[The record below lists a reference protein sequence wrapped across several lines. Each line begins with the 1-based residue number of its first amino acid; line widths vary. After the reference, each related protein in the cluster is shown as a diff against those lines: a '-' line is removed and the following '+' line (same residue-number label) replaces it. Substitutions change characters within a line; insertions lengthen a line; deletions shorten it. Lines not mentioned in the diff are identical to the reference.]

1 MRPTLVLV
9 ALLALSTVCGG
20 AAAQQK
26 LHFPALDGK
35 DGAAPTE
42 LDGYLF
48 RPEGSG
54 LHAAVVFMH
63 GCGGL
68 FSRAARAAATTT
80 IVSRE
85 MAWRQRLVDKGFVVL
100 MVDGF
105 TPRDAAEMCSRTSFK
120 EWLYLR
126 RPGDA
131 YAALLYLQGQS
142 FVARDRIGLMGW
154 SNGGGAVLM
163 AVATRSRGRP
173 AVFAGPDFR
182 AAVAFYPGSCS
193 ERRLG
198 ADWTTSIPLLILIGQ
213 EDVWTPAAPCQ
224 ELAEH
229 AASRGAPVTFHA
241 YPGAYHDFD
250 WPGLKR
256 RELTAYETRA
266 GVVPITGEDP
276 AARADALDRVSAFL
290 ADHILN

>member
-1 MRPTLVLV
+1 MRPIL
-9 ALLALSTVCGG
+9 ALIASLALSMVCGSG
-20 AAAQQK
+20 SAQQR

-48 RPEGSG
+48 RPDGPG
-54 LHAAVVFMH
+54 PHPAIVFMH

-68 FSRAARAAATTT
+68 FARATNA

-85 MAWRQRLVDKGFVVL
+85 TAWRQQLVAKGFVVL

-105 TPRDAAEMCSRTSFK
+105 TPRDTAEMCSRTSFK

-163 AVATRSRGRP
+163 AVAARSRGRP
-173 AVFAGPDFR
+173 AGFAGPDFR

-193 ERRLG
+193 EQRLG
-198 ADWTTSIPLLILIGQ
+198 ADWTTAIPLLILIGQ

-224 ELAEH
+224 ELAQS
-229 AASRGAPVTFHA
+229 AARRGAPVTFHA

-256 RELTAYETRA
+256 RELTAYATRA

-276 AARADALDRVSAFL
+276 AARADALDRVTAFL
-290 ADHILN
+290 SRHILN

>member
-1 MRPTLVLV
+1 MRPSLLFI
-9 ALLALSTVCGG
+9 ALLAVSTACGS

-26 LHFPALDGK
+26 IQFPALDGK
-35 DGAAPTE
+35 DGASPTAI
-42 LDGYLF
+42 DGYLF
-48 RPEGSG
+48 RPNGPG
-54 LHAAVVFMH
+54 PHPAVVFMH

-68 FSRAARAAATTT
+68 FSRTTNA

-85 MAWRQRLVDKGFVVL
+85 TAWRQQLVDKGFVVL

-105 TPRDAAEMCSRTSFK
+105 TPRDTVEMCSRTSFK

-131 YAALLYLQGQS
+131 YAALLHLQTQS
-142 FVARDRIGLMGW
+142 FVMRDRIGLMGW

-163 AVATRSRGRP
+163 AVAATSRGRP
-173 AVFAGPDFR
+173 AGLAGPDFR
-182 AAVAFYPGSCS
+182 AAVAFYPASCS
-193 ERRLG
+193 EQRLG
-198 ADWTTSIPLLILIGQ
+198 ADWTTAIPLLILIGQ
-213 EDVWTPAAPCQ
+213 EDVWTPAAPCR
-224 ELAEH
+224 ELAQG

-250 WPGLKR
+250 WPGLRR
-256 RELTAYETRA
+256 RELAAYTTRA

-276 AARADALDRVSAFL
+276 AARADALDRVTAFL
-290 ADHILN
+290 TRHILN

>member
-1 MRPTLVLV
+1 MRLTLVLV
-9 ALLALSTVCGG
+9 ALLAMSTACGN
-20 AAAQQK
+20 AVAQQK
-26 LHFPALDGK
+26 VQFAALDGK
-35 DGAAPTE
+35 DGAAPTV
-42 LDGYLF
+42 LDAYLF
-48 RPEGSG
+48 RPDGSG
-54 LHAAVVFMH
+54 PRPAIVFMH

-68 FSRAARAAATTT
+68 FARTTDA

-85 MAWRQRLVDKGFVVL
+85 TAWRQQLVDKGFVVL

-105 TPRDAAEMCSRTSFK
+105 TPRETGEMCSRTGFK

-131 YAALLYLQGQS
+131 YAALVYLQAQD
-142 FVARDRIGLMGW
+142 FVTRDRIGLMGW

-163 AVATRSRGRP
+163 AVANQSRGRP
-173 AVFAGPDFR
+173 ASFAEPDFR

-193 ERRLG
+193 EQRLG

-213 EDVWTPAAPCQ
+213 EDVWTPAKPCQ
-224 ELAEH
+224 ELAQD
-229 AASRGAPVTFHA
+229 AVSRGAPVTFHA

-256 RELTAYETRA
+256 RELTSYATRA
-266 GVVPITGEDP
+266 GIVPITGEDP
-276 AARADALDRVSAFL
+276 AARVDALDRVTTFL
-290 ADHILN
+290 TRHILN

>member
-1 MRPTLVLV
+1 MRPSLLFI
-9 ALLALSTVCGG
+9 ALLAVSTVCGS

-26 LHFPALDGK
+26 VRFPALDGK
-35 DGAAPTE
+35 DGAAATE

-48 RPEGSG
+48 RPDGPG
-54 LHAAVVFMH
+54 PHPTVVFMH

-68 FSRAARAAATTT
+68 FSRTTNA

-85 MAWRQRLVDKGFVVL
+85 TAWRQQLVDKGFAVL

-105 TPRDAAEMCSRTSFK
+105 TPRDTVEMCSRTSFK

-131 YAALLYLQGQS
+131 YAALRYLQAQS
-142 FVARDRIGLMGW
+142 FVMRDRIGLMGW

-163 AVATRSRGRP
+163 AVAATSRGRP
-173 AVFAGPDFR
+173 AAFSGPDFR

-193 ERRLG
+193 EQRLG
-198 ADWTTSIPLLILIGQ
+198 TDWTTSIRLLILIGQ
-213 EDVWTPAAPCQ
+213 EDVWTPAKPCQ
-224 ELAEH
+224 ELAQG
-229 AASRGAPVTFHA
+229 AANRGAPVTFHA

-250 WPGLKR
+250 WPGLRR
-256 RELTAYETRA
+256 RELAAYTTRA

-276 AARADALDRVSAFL
+276 AARADALDRVTAFL
-290 ADHILN
+290 TRHILN

>member
-1 MRPTLVLV
+1 MRLTLVFV
-9 ALLALSTVCGG
+9 ALLAVSTACGD

-26 LHFPALDGK
+26 VQFPALDGK

-42 LDGYLF
+42 LAGYLF
-48 RPEGSG
+48 RPNGPGPHS
-54 LHAAVVFMH
+54 AIVFMH

-68 FSRAARAAATTT
+68 FSRTTNA
-80 IVSRE
+80 ILSRE
-85 MAWRQRLVDKGFVVL
+85 TAWRQQLVDKGFVVL

-105 TPRDAAEMCSRTSFK
+105 TPRDTVEMCSRTSFK

-131 YAALLYLQGQS
+131 YAALLHLQAQN
-142 FVARDRIGLMGW
+142 FVVRDRIGLMGW

-163 AVATRSRGRP
+163 AVAAQSRSRP
-173 AVFAGPDFR
+173 AGFAGPDFR

-193 ERRLG
+193 EQRLG
-198 ADWTTSIPLLILIGQ
+198 ADWTTAIPLLILIGQ
-213 EDVWTPAAPCQ
+213 EDVWTPAKPCQ
-224 ELAEH
+224 ELAQG
-229 AASRGAPVTFHA
+229 AANRGAPVTFHA

-256 RELTAYETRA
+256 HELTSYTTRA

-276 AARADALDRVSAFL
+276 AARADALDRVTAFL
-290 ADHILN
+290 TRHILN

>member
-1 MRPTLVLV
+1 MRPSLLFI
-9 ALLALSTVCGG
+9 ALLAVSTACGS

-26 LHFPALDGK
+26 VQFPALDGK
-35 DGAAPTE
+35 DGAAPTV

-48 RPEGSG
+48 RPDGPG
-54 LHAAVVFMH
+54 PRPAVVFTH
-63 GCGGL
+63 GCSGL
-68 FSRAARAAATTT
+68 FSRTTNA

-85 MAWRQRLVDKGFVVL
+85 TAWRQQLVDKGFVVL

-105 TPRDAAEMCSRTSFK
+105 TPRDTVEMCSRTSFK

-131 YAALLYLQGQS
+131 YAALLYLQAQS
-142 FVARDRIGLMGW
+142 FVMHDHIGLIGW

-163 AVATRSRGRP
+163 AVAATSRGRP
-173 AVFAGPDFR
+173 AGFAGPDFR

-193 ERRLG
+193 EQRLG
-198 ADWTTSIPLLILIGQ
+198 ADWTTSIPILILIGQ
-213 EDVWTPAAPCQ
+213 EDVWTLAKPCQ
-224 ELAEH
+224 ELAQG

-250 WPGLKR
+250 WPGLRR
-256 RELTAYETRA
+256 RELTSYTTRA
-266 GVVPITGEDP
+266 GVVPIAGEDP
-276 AARADALDRVSAFL
+276 AARADALDRVTAFL
-290 ADHILN
+290 TRHILN

>member
-1 MRPTLVLV
+1 MRRTLVFI
-9 ALLALSTVCGG
+9 ALLALSMACGS
-20 AAAQQK
+20 AVAQQK

-35 DGAAPTE
+35 EGIAPTE

-48 RPEGSG
+48 RPDGPG
-54 LHAAVVFMH
+54 PHPAVVFMH
-63 GCGGL
+63 GCSGL
-68 FSRAARAAATTT
+68 FSRATKA

-85 MAWRQRLVDKGFVVL
+85 MAWQQQLVAKGFVVL

-105 TPRDAAEMCSRTSFK
+105 APRDTAEMCSRTSFK

-131 YAALLYLQGQS
+131 YAALLYLQGQG
-142 FVARDRIGLMGW
+142 FVARDRIGLIGW

-163 AVATRSRGRP
+163 AVASKSRGRP
-173 AVFAGPDFR
+173 AGFAGPDFR

-193 ERRLG
+193 EQRLG
-198 ADWTTSIPLLILIGQ
+198 AGWTTSIPLLILIGQ

-224 ELAEH
+224 ALAQG

-276 AARADALDRVSAFL
+276 AARADALDRVTAFL
-290 ADHILN
+290 SRYILN

>member
-1 MRPTLVLV
+1 MRLTLVLV
-9 ALLALSTVCGG
+9 ALLAASTACGN
-20 AAAQQK
+20 AVAQHK
-26 LHFPALDGK
+26 VRFAALDGQ
-35 DGAAPTE
+35 DGAAPTV
-42 LDGYLF
+42 LDAYLF
-48 RPEGSG
+48 RPDGPG
-54 LHAAVVFMH
+54 PRPAIVFMH

-68 FSRAARAAATTT
+68 FARTTNA

-85 MAWRQRLVDKGFVVL
+85 TAWRQQLVDKGFVVL

-105 TPRDAAEMCSRTSFK
+105 TPRDTVEMCSRTSFK

-131 YAALLYLQGQS
+131 YAALLYLQAQD
-142 FVARDRIGLMGW
+142 FVMRDRIGLMGW

-163 AVATRSRGRP
+163 AVANQSRGRP
-173 AVFAGPDFR
+173 ASFAGPDFR

-193 ERRLG
+193 EQRLG

-213 EDVWTPAAPCQ
+213 EDVWTPAKPCE
-224 ELAEH
+224 ELAQG
-229 AASRGAPVTFHA
+229 AVSRGAPVAFHA
-241 YPGAYHDFD
+241 YPDAYHDFD

-256 RELTAYETRA
+256 RELTSYTTRA

-276 AARADALDRVSAFL
+276 AARADALERVTTFL
-290 ADHILN
+290 TRHILN

>member
-1 MRPTLVLV
+1 MRLTLVFV
-9 ALLALSTVCGG
+9 ALLALSTACGG
-20 AAAQQK
+20 ATAQQK
-26 LHFPALDGK
+26 VQFPALDGK
-35 DGAAPTE
+35 DGAAPTV

-48 RPEGSG
+48 QPNGPGPRP
-54 LHAAVVFMH
+54 AIVFMH
-63 GCGGL
+63 GCSGL
-68 FSRAARAAATTT
+68 FSRTTNA

-85 MAWRQRLVDKGFVVL
+85 TAWRQLLVDKGFAVL

-105 TPRDAAEMCSRTSFK
+105 TPRETGEMCSRTGFK

-131 YAALLYLQGQS
+131 YAALLYLQAQS
-142 FVARDRIGLMGW
+142 FVMRDRVGLMGW

-163 AVATRSRGRP
+163 AVANQSRGRP
-173 AVFAGPDFR
+173 PGFAGPDFR

-193 ERRLG
+193 EQRLG
-198 ADWTTSIPLLILIGQ
+198 ADWTTAIPLLILIGQ
-213 EDVWTPAAPCQ
+213 EDVWTPAKPCQ
-224 ELAEH
+224 ELAQG

-256 RELTAYETRA
+256 RELTSYTTRA

-276 AARADALDRVSAFL
+276 AARADALDRVTAFL
-290 ADHILN
+290 ARHILN

>member
-1 MRPTLVLV
+1 MRPTPVFI
-9 ALLALSTVCGG
+9 ALLAVSMACGN
-20 AAAQQK
+20 AVAQQK
-26 LHFPALDGK
+26 VRFPALDGT
-35 DGAAPTE
+35 DGAAPTM

-48 RPEGSG
+48 RPDGPG
-54 LHAAVVFMH
+54 PRPAVVFMH

-68 FSRAARAAATTT
+68 FSRTTNAV
-80 IVSRE
+80 VSRE
-85 MAWRQRLVDKGFVVL
+85 TAWRQQLVDKGFAVL

-105 TPRDAAEMCSRTSFK
+105 TPRDTVEMCSRTSFR

-142 FVARDRIGLMGW
+142 FVVRDRIGLMGW

-163 AVATRSRGRP
+163 AIAAKSRGRP
-173 AVFAGPDFR
+173 AGFAAPDFR

-193 ERRLG
+193 EQRLG

-213 EDVWTPAAPCQ
+213 EDVWTPAAPCR
-224 ELAEH
+224 ELAQD

-256 RELTAYETRA
+256 RELAAYTTRS

-276 AARADALDRVSAFL
+276 AARADALGRATAFL
-290 ADHILN
+290 TRHILN

>member
-1 MRPTLVLV
+1 MRLTLVLV
-9 ALLALSTVCGG
+9 VLFAVSTACGN
-20 AAAQQK
+20 AVAQQK
-26 LHFPALDGK
+26 VRFPALDGK
-35 DGAAPTE
+35 DGAAPTV
-42 LDGYLF
+42 LDAYLF
-48 RPEGSG
+48 RPDGPG
-54 LHAAVVFMH
+54 PRPAIVFMH

-68 FSRAARAAATTT
+68 FARTTNA

-85 MAWRQRLVDKGFVVL
+85 TAWRQQLVDKGFVVL

-105 TPRDAAEMCSRTSFK
+105 TPRETGEMCSRASFK

-131 YAALLYLQGQS
+131 YAALLYLQAQD
-142 FVARDRIGLMGW
+142 FVTPDRIGLMGW

-163 AVATRSRGRP
+163 AVASQSRGRP
-173 AVFAGPDFR
+173 AGFAGPDFR

-193 ERRLG
+193 EQRLG
-198 ADWTTSIPLLILIGQ
+198 ADWTTSIPLLILIGE
-213 EDVWTPAAPCQ
+213 EDVWTPAKPCQ
-224 ELAEH
+224 ELAQD
-229 AASRGAPVTFHA
+229 AVSRGAPVTFHA

-256 RELTAYETRA
+256 RELTSYTTRA

-276 AARADALDRVSAFL
+276 AAHADALDRVTTFL
-290 ADHILN
+290 TRHILN

>member
-1 MRPTLVLV
+1 MRPSLLFI
-9 ALLALSTVCGG
+9 ALLALSTVCGS
-20 AAAQQK
+20 AAAQHKVQ
-26 LHFPALDGK
+26 FAALDG
-35 DGAAPTE
+35 PTV

-48 RPEGSG
+48 RPNGPG
-54 LHAAVVFMH
+54 LHPAVVFMH

-68 FSRAARAAATTT
+68 FSRTTNA

-85 MAWRQRLVDKGFVVL
+85 TAWRQQLADKGFVVL

-105 TPRDAAEMCSRTSFK
+105 TPRDTVEMCSRTSFK

-131 YAALLYLQGQS
+131 YAALLHLQTQS
-142 FVARDRIGLMGW
+142 FVMRDRIGLMGW

-163 AVATRSRGRP
+163 AVAATSRGRP
-173 AVFAGPDFR
+173 AGFAGPDFR
-182 AAVAFYPGSCS
+182 AAVAFYPASCS
-193 ERRLG
+193 EQRLG
-198 ADWTTSIPLLILIGQ
+198 ADWTTAIPLLILIGQ
-213 EDVWTPAAPCQ
+213 EDVWTPAAPCR
-224 ELAEH
+224 ELAQG

-250 WPGLKR
+250 WPGLRR
-256 RELTAYETRA
+256 RELAAYTTRA

-276 AARADALDRVSAFL
+276 AARADALDRVTAFL
-290 ADHILN
+290 TRHILN

>member
-1 MRPTLVLV
+1 MRLTLVFF
-9 ALLALSTVCGG
+9 ALLAASIACGS

-26 LHFPALDGK
+26 VQFPALDGK
-35 DGAAPTE
+35 DGAAATV

-48 RPEGSG
+48 QPDRPGPHPT
-54 LHAAVVFMH
+54 LVFMH

-68 FSRAARAAATTT
+68 FSRTTKA

-85 MAWRQRLVDKGFVVL
+85 TAWRQLLVDKGFAVL

-105 TPRDAAEMCSRTSFK
+105 TPRETGEMCSRTGFK

-131 YAALLYLQGQS
+131 YAALLYLQAQS
-142 FVARDRIGLMGW
+142 FVLRDRIGLIGW

-163 AVATRSRGRP
+163 AVASQSRGRP
-173 AVFAGPDFR
+173 PGFAGPDFR

-193 ERRLG
+193 EQRLG

-213 EDVWTPAAPCQ
+213 EDVWTPAKPCQ
-224 ELAEH
+224 ELAQD
-229 AASRGAPVTFHA
+229 AAGRGAPVTFHA
-241 YPGAYHDFD
+241 YSGAYHDFD

-256 RELTAYETRA
+256 RELTSYTTRA

-276 AARADALDRVSAFL
+276 AARADALDRVTAFL
-290 ADHILN
+290 TRHILN

>member
-1 MRPTLVLV
+1 MRSILVLV
-9 ALLALSTVCGG
+9 ALLGVLGSS

-26 LHFPALDGK
+26 LTFAALDGK
-35 DGAAPTE
+35 DGAAPTQ

-48 RPEGSG
+48 RPDGPG
-54 LHAAVVFMH
+54 PYPAVVFMH

-68 FSRAARAAATTT
+68 ISHTTNA

-85 MAWRQRLVDKGFVVL
+85 MDWQRRLVATGFVVL

-105 TPRDAAEMCSRTSFK
+105 TPRDTTEICSRTGFK

-131 YAALLYLQGQS
+131 YAALLYLQSQP
-142 FVARDRIGLMGW
+142 FVARDRIGLIGW

-163 AVATRSRGRP
+163 AVADKSRGRP
-173 AVFAGPDFR
+173 TGFAGPDFR

-193 ERRLG
+193 EQRLG
-198 ADWTTSIPLLILIGQ
+198 ADWTTAIPLLILIGQ
-213 EDVWTPAAPCQ
+213 EDVWTPAAPCR

-229 AASRGAPVTFHA
+229 AAGRGAPVAFHA

-256 RELTAYETRA
+256 RELTAYTTRA
-266 GVVPITGEDP
+266 GVVPITAEDP
-276 AARADALDRVSAFL
+276 AARADAQERVSTFL
-290 ADHILN
+290 AGHILN

>member
-1 MRPTLVLV
+1 MRPTLVFI
-9 ALLALSTVCGG
+9 ALLAVSMACGG

-26 LHFPALDGK
+26 VQFPAVDGR
-35 DGAAPTE
+35 DGAAATE
-42 LDGYLF
+42 LAGYLF
-48 RPEGSG
+48 HPNGPG
-54 LHAAVVFMH
+54 PHPAIVFMH

-68 FSRAARAAATTT
+68 FSRTTNA
-80 IVSRE
+80 ILSRE
-85 MAWRQRLVDKGFVVL
+85 TAWRQQLADKGFVVL

-105 TPRDAAEMCSRTSFK
+105 TPRDTVEMCSRTSFK

-131 YAALLYLQGQS
+131 YAALAYLQAQS
-142 FVARDRIGLMGW
+142 FVVRDHIGLMGW

-163 AVATRSRGRP
+163 AVAAQSRGRP
-173 AVFAGPDFR
+173 AGFAGPDFR

-193 ERRLG
+193 EQRLG
-198 ADWTTSIPLLILIGQ
+198 ADWMTAIPLLILIGQ
-213 EDVWTPAAPCQ
+213 EDVWTPAKPCQ
-224 ELAEH
+224 ELAQG
-229 AASRGAPVTFHA
+229 AINRGAPVTFHA

-256 RELTAYETRA
+256 RELTSYTTRA

-290 ADHILN
+290 TRHILN

>member
-1 MRPTLVLV
+1 MRPSLLFI
-9 ALLALSTVCGG
+9 ALLAVSTVCGG

-26 LHFPALDGK
+26 VRFAALDG
-35 DGAAPTE
+35 PTA

-48 RPEGSG
+48 RPDGPG
-54 LHAAVVFMH
+54 PHPAVVFMH

-68 FSRAARAAATTT
+68 FSRTTNA

-85 MAWRQRLVDKGFVVL
+85 TAWRQQLVDKGFAVL

-105 TPRDAAEMCSRTSFK
+105 TPRDTVEMCSRTSFK

-131 YAALLYLQGQS
+131 YAALLYLQAQS
-142 FVARDRIGLMGW
+142 FVVRHRIGLMGW
-154 SNGGGAVLM
+154 SNGGGASLM
-163 AVATRSRGRP
+163 AVAARSRGRP
-173 AVFAGPDFR
+173 AGFAGPDFR
-182 AAVAFYPGSCS
+182 AAVAFYPASCS
-193 ERRLG
+193 EQRLG

-224 ELAEH
+224 ELAQG

-256 RELTAYETRA
+256 RELAAYTTRT

-276 AARADALDRVSAFL
+276 AARADALDRVTAFL
-290 ADHILN
+290 TRHILN